1 MLVFLVA
8 VVVGAR
14 RGGRNRGDQ
23 QDAAK
28 IMEARDQHVEQVVVV
43 RNEG

>member
-1 MLVFLVA
+1 MVVSLVA

-14 RGGRNRGDQ
+14 HGGRNRGDQ
-23 QDAAK
+23 QDPAK
-28 IMEARDQHVEQVVVV
+28 ILEARDQHVEQVVVV